1 MGKPKQR
8 YSLPAPIWRT
18 NMVPSQIHQNYFVY
32 YIGNNWLLAR
42 GLYQNYIF
50 DLVDHYKIQRSTAQ
64 WPTQTRPTGSDPSS
78 SASSPSASTS
88 PVSSCWPLGFPLAC
102 SSISSWYFLLPSPVP
117 PSPPAHASQ
126 QGQQLTRPQ
135 FIIVALWGLVDF
147 VLLLCKRFHHPGI
160 NVALDLI
167 AVLIL
172 VIMGVFGTAVFRDIG
187 FTYNDIKAL
196 RIGIIVAFFSA

>member
-1 MGKPKQR
+1 MAYTDQTNRVG
-8 YSLPAPIWRT
+8 SLILRFFALGLNIASII
-18 NMVPSQIHQNYFVY
+18 MLA
-32 YIGNNWLLAR
+32 IG
-42 GLYQNYIF
+42 F
-50 DLVDHYKIQRSTAQ
+50 
-64 WPTQTRPTGSDPSS
+64 PTGMLIHIILVLPPSFS
-78 SASSPSASTS
+78 
-88 PVSSCWPLGFPLAC
+88 C
-102 SSISSWYFLLPSPVP
+102 SSL
-117 PSPPAHASQ
+117 PPAHASQ